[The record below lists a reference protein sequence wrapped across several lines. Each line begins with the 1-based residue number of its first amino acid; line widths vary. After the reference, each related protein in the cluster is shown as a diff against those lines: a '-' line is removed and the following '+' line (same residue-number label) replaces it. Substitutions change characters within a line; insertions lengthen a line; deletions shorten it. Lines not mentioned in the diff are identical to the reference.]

1 MRRSPP
7 ALLPLAAALA
17 AALTAAST
25 TSRAQ
30 DRPTLSGTWTA
41 SALSEQWTLSSWGDA
56 CGPKPRGQG
65 AGGGSVQIKQHGAE
79 LMISGAG
86 RAWSTTDCWEQMPG
100 LSRTSHSASG
110 GGRAWRTRCASAAN
124 DPRRASVVTTTQATD
139 TTITMSETGQ
149 YQFVINDTT
158 CSASVT
164 RSRSYS
170 LVRREDAAPAASA
183 SASAPPASASAPPPP
198 APAPAATEAKPAMP
212 KSCASPGEAARLE
225 VSPSRK
231 LMRPGER
238 FQFRAV
244 VMDAEGCALSARP
257 TWSIAPGPLA
267 AHASVDP
274 GGALAIA
281 ADAAEGEI
289 GLTAAVG
296 GKGVTVR
303 VEVAAAERYDALL
316 ESRGLGPSG
325 ESDQAAVAVIATGTL
340 GGRTAVGE
348 DGARE
353 RKQAFVAI
361 VIALAACLGL
371 AGLILL
377 RRGHRRTAAPAAEP
391 GPDSDMSPS
400 SAPSPSTSST
410 SSEAPAAPAPEPVRE
425 PAPPK
430 PAAPR
435 AAPPPTAA
443 AARPTPKRRGKICP
457 TCGEHYPNEALF
469 CGKDGTQLVLIN

>member
-1 MRRSPP
+1 MRRTPP
-7 ALLPLAAALA
+7 ALLPAAAALA
-17 AALTAAST
+17 AALAGARAAH
-25 TSRAQ
+25 AE

-41 SALSEQWTLSSWGDA
+41 SAVSEQWTLSSWGEA
-56 CGPKPRGQG
+56 CGPRPQGQG
-65 AGGGSVQIKQHGAE
+65 AGGGSVQIKQIGAE

-124 DPRRASVVTTTQATD
+124 DPRRATVVTTTQATD
-139 TTITMSETGQ
+139 TSITMSETGQ
-149 YQFVINDTT
+149 YQFIINDTT

-170 LVRREDAAPAASA
+170 LVRREEAAPPASA
-183 SASAPPASASAPPPP
+183 SASAPPPPSAPTAAASTPPPP
-198 APAPAATEAKPAMP
+198 APAASEAKPATP
-212 KSCASPGEAARLE
+212 KNCAKPGDPARLE

-244 VMDAEGCALSARP
+244 VMDAEGCAIAARP

-267 AHASVDP
+267 AQASVDP
-274 GGALAIA
+274 GGALSVA
-281 ADAAEGEI
+281 ADAAEGDL
-289 GLTAAVG
+289 GLTAAIG

-303 VEVAAAERYDALL
+303 VEVASADKYDALL
-316 ESRGLGPSG
+316 ATRGLSASG

-377 RRGHRRTAAPAAEP
+377 RRGRRPAAAPPADAEP
-391 GPDSDMSPS
+391 GPDSGPTPPFDD
-400 SAPSPSTSST
+400 
-410 SSEAPAAPAPEPVRE
+410 PAAASPE
-425 PAPPK
+425 PAPDAAHASHASP
-430 PAAPR
+430 PDAAPR
-435 AAPPPTAA
+435 PPTPAPVA
-443 AARPTPKRRGKICP
+443 AARRPPKARGKICP
-457 TCGEHYPNEALF
+457 TCGEHYPNEAVF